1 MIDSIVSLYIKQVN
15 QDQTQKLSDV
25 ISEMKLEKEQM
36 VNEINYLLQREHHL
50 TQAESKLLLIYL
62 CFEIDDDDKNYCLYC
77 NSLMY

>member
-25 ISEMKLEKEQM
+25 ISEMKIEKEQM

-50 TQAESKLLLIYL
+50 TQTESKLFVDLLV
-62 CFEIDDDDKNYCLYC
+62 F
-77 NSLMY
+77 

>member
-50 TQAESKLLLIYL
+50 TQTESNNFVDLFVL
-62 CFEIDDDDKNYCLYC
+62 
-77 NSLMY
+77 